1 MTPTISASNSIKD
14 APELNANK
22 APHVQGV
29 ILTPTIYESNS
40 YVDTQ
45 ALNSNDSTF
54 QLPNSINLPCV
65 SDNSKSQNPNN

>member
-14 APELNANK
+14 APELNANE

-45 ALNSNDSTF
+45 VLNSND
-54 QLPNSINLPCV
+54 
-65 SDNSKSQNPNN
+65 